1 MATRV
6 FDHKGR
12 QVLVSVVKRD
22 VGWTWS
28 YCVGDGPVRRGQ
40 DRSVPDEDQALIEG
54 IAAAKAEIDGT

>member
-1 MATRV
+1 M
-6 FDHKGR
+6 
-12 QVLVSVVKRD
+12 VSVVKRD